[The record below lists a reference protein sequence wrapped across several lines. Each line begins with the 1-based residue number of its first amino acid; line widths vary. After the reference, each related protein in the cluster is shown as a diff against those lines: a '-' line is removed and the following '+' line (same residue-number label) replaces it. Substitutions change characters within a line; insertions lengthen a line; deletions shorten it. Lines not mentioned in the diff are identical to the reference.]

1 MAIYKAIGVMSG
13 TSLDGVD
20 LAFVEFEESKGKWTF
35 KLLESES
42 IAYSKAWQY
51 RLGGLIHASALDYV
65 STHVEYGKYLG
76 GLIKKFIDQYDIST
90 DIIGVHG
97 HTIFHQPKEGFTA
110 QIGDGAAIAAV
121 TGQLIACDF
130 RSMDVARGGQGAPL
144 VPIGDA
150 LLFGEYEA
158 RLNIGGFANISFQ
171 KEGKLIAYDIGPAN
185 IILNAVS
192 RQMGMDF
199 DDQGEIA
206 RSGHLQTQ
214 VLKKLN
220 SLSFYQQEPP
230 KSLGKEWVD
239 KHALAFFPPDIL
251 PADLLRTQVEH
262 ISDIIGEELK
272 TIKSGKVLLSGGGA
286 LNEFLI
292 EKIQEKILLEI
303 HIPDREIVEMK
314 EAIIFAFLGV
324 LRMLRRPNILH
335 QVTGAHSASISG
347 AVYNGH
353 MI

>member
-20 LAFVEFEESKGKWTF
+20 LAFVEFEESMGKWTF

-42 IAYSKAWQY
+42 IAYSKAWQH

-110 QIGDGAAIAAV
+110 QIGDGAAIAAA
-121 TGQLIACDF
+121 TGCLIACDF

-185 IILNAVS
+185 IILNAVT
-192 RQMGMDF
+192 RQMGMEF
-199 DDQGEIA
+199 DDQGKIA

-230 KSLGKEWVD
+230 KSLGKEWID
-239 KHALAFFPPDIL
+239 KNASVFFPPDIL
-251 PADLLRTQVEH
+251 SPDLLRTQVEH
-262 ISDIIGEELK
+262 ISDIIGDELK
-272 TIKSGKVLLSGGGA
+272 AIKSGRVLISGGGA
-286 LNEFLI
+286 FNEFLI
-292 EKIQEKILLEI
+292 EKIQEKTLLEI
-303 HIPDREIVEMK
+303 HIPDREIIEMK

-324 LRMLRRPNILH
+324 LRMLNHPNILH
-335 QVTGAHSASISG
+335 QVTGAHSASVSG